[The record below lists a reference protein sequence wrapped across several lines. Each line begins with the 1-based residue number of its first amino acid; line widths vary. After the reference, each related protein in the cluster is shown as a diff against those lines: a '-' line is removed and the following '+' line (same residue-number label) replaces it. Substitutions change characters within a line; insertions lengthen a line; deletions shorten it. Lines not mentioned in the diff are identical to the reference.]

1 MRLFFKYTHNKR
13 HIATAICLVILS
25 SELGFAE
32 KPNIILE
39 SDRMEKLNQGEI
51 ICFYGN
57 VRFKRDNAVVESDIM
72 KNYKEKNLIIAE
84 ENVRFRDTTEKG
96 EVITGS
102 CQKMRYYTN
111 KNYGELTGSPVL
123 HYVSKNNPQDK
134 VDVRGDKI
142 KIFVEGEI
150 AVIEGNV
157 RIVFR
162 DITSQSNFGT
172 YKKDLDQIILT
183 GDPHVFEK
191 TDQTQSEYSGDKI
204 ILFVSED
211 KIQIEN
217 NVRVTIENFEQ
228 D

>member
-1 MRLFFKYTHNKR
+1 
-13 HIATAICLVILS
+13 VILS

-32 KPNIILE
+32 EPNIILE

-57 VRFKRDNAVVESDIM
+57 VRLKRENTIIESNIM
-72 KNYKEKNLIIAE
+72 KNYEEKNLIEAE
-84 ENVRFRDTTEKG
+84 ENVRFHDTSERG

-102 CQKMRYYTN
+102 CDRMRYYTDE
-111 KNYGELTGSPVL
+111 NYGELIGSAVL
-123 HYVSKNNPQDK
+123 RYGDEKKPQDK
-134 VDVRGDKI
+134 IDVKGDKI
-142 KIFVEGEI
+142 EIFINDEI
-150 AVIEGNV
+150 AKIEGNV
-157 RIVFR
+157 RIEFR
-162 DITSQSNFGT
+162 NLVSESKYGI
-172 YKKDLDQIILT
+172 YKKGLNQIILL
-183 GDPHVFEK
+183 GDPRVFEK
-191 TDQTQSEYSGDKI
+191 TPETQSEYSGDKI

>member
-1 MRLFFKYTHNKR
+1 MFKCLYNKR
-13 HIATAICLVILS
+13 HIVIALCLAILS
-25 SELGFAE
+25 SELGLAA

-57 VRFKRDNAVVESDIM
+57 VRLKRDNAVVESDIM
-72 KNYKEKNLIIAE
+72 KNYKAKNLIIAE

-102 CQKMRYYTN
+102 CQKMRYYVD
-111 KNYGELTGSPVL
+111 KNYGELAGSPVL
-123 HYVSKNNPQDK
+123 HYVNKNNPQDK

-142 KIFVEGEI
+142 KIFIESEVAE
-150 AVIEGNV
+150 IEGNV

-162 DITSQSNFGT
+162 NLISQSNFGT
-172 YKKDLDQIILT
+172 YKKDSNQIILT

-191 TDQTQSEYSGDKI
+191 TDQTQSEYSGDRI

-211 KIQIEN
+211 KVQIES
-217 NVRVTIENFEQ
+217 NVRVKIEDFMQ